1 MRKVRGQGD
10 GDGMAVPWRVMGTAQ
25 VDPLAIRPDH
35 PKRPKV
41 DFDWLTEMEDDL
53 GRRCQ

>member
-41 DFDWLTEMEDDL
+41 DFDWLTEMEDYL